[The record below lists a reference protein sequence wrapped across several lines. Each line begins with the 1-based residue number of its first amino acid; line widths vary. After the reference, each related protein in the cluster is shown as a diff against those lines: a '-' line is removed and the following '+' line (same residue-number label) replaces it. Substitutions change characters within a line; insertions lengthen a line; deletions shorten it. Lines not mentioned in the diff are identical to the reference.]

1 MPPFRTREMQRNLA
15 TTTAPPLPQPS
26 EVARPR
32 LGRVEVA
39 LLDALERSG
48 GVIQRDEARDNAFP
62 RLRSPSRLGRSP
74 TRRDQQE
81 RARAEAAV
89 SRAILSLERK
99 GLLVREHSP
108 RTGRTVLLS
117 PDREGLPDWEET
129 ARAEEDLAA
138 HCLRIADSWTALA
151 RRSRARAGAVR
162 SARSV
167 EATEAERNAD
177 LEEMER
183 LHGDH

>member
-1 MPPFRTREMQRNLA
+1 MI
-15 TTTAPPLPQPS
+15 TTTTLPLPQPS
-26 EVARPR
+26 HAGHPR
-32 LGRVEVA
+32 LGRVEA
-39 LLDALERSG
+39 AILDALERSG

-62 RLRSPSRLGRSP
+62 RLRARGRLGRPS
-74 TRRDQQE
+74 TRREQQE

-99 GLLVREHSP
+99 RLLVREHSP

-138 HCLRIADSWTALA
+138 HCLRIADRWTALA
-151 RRSRARAGAVR
+151 RRSRARAAAVR
-162 SARSV
+162 SERSV
-167 EATEAERNAD
+167 EPTEAARNAD
-177 LEEMER
+177 LEEMGR
-183 LHGDH
+183 LQGDR